1 MFYHNIG
8 NYLHESVLFDRY
20 VEKSILKLEN
30 TNSSLKLII
39 WYNISNGSLGG
50 VKMTEADETSLQ
62 QLALKVQQHEKTIAQ
77 LVEIIATTN
86 GRISELVDT
95 LKDPQYYS
103 NNLHVSSPER

>member
-1 MFYHNIG
+1 
-8 NYLHESVLFDRY
+8 
-20 VEKSILKLEN
+20 
-30 TNSSLKLII
+30 
-39 WYNISNGSLGG
+39 
-50 VKMTEADETSLQ
+50 MTEADETSLQ

-95 LKDPQYYS
+95 LKDPQYDS

>member
-1 MFYHNIG
+1 
-8 NYLHESVLFDRY
+8 LFCAVFFQAEVGIRDRNVTGVQTCGLPIY
-20 VEKSILKLEN
+20 
-30 TNSSLKLII
+30 
-39 WYNISNGSLGG
+39 GSLGG

-77 LVEIIATTN
+77 LVEIFATTN